1 MLYLFWTQ
9 VTQKTCDL
17 LIFSVACLF
26 ILFSVLEGAG
36 IFKFVDKSNLK
47 MLFLMD
53 CVFDVTKKSLPQNSL
68 IPGWGTK
75 IPHVAWWP
83 KKEKEI
89 LA

>member
-1 MLYLFWTQ
+1 MLY
-9 VTQKTCDL
+9 
-17 LIFSVACLF
+17 
-26 ILFSVLEGAG
+26 
-36 IFKFVDKSNLK
+36 
-47 MLFLMD
+47 LMD

-75 IPHVAWWP
+75 IPQVAWWP